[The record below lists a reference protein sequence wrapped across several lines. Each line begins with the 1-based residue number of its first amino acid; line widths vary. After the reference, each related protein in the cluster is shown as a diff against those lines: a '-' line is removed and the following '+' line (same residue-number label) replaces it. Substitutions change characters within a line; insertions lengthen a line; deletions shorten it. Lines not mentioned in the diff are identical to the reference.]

1 MSKDVLVTI
10 LSVDDVLNIPTEVL
24 NLLPLIST
32 DIVTY
37 NINRFV
43 DNNLQSSDAKCKEAA
58 IKLRDAYAHV
68 NEVHDYLDS
77 AEVRDLADTL
87 ATLQYSD
94 ITVDTGLDKLKMY
107 RELILD
113 LLSEDAD
120 FMREYNNGIAN
131 DVSGKRSAYTAKMD
145 NSNLESI
152 LNKMAQESHGN
163 PDVLALITR
172 IQKNK
177 SLFKNGSKAGNR
189 STVLRKAIAKKD
201 KLKNI
206 LRGLDFLI
214 PKMESGQN
222 PITWRKL

>member
-1 MSKDVLVTI
+1 MPKDVLVTI

-32 DIVTY
+32 DIITY

-43 DNNLQSSDAKCKEAA
+43 DNNLESSDAKCKEAA
-58 IKLRDAYAHV
+58 TKLKDAYAHV

-77 AEVRDLADTL
+77 QEARDLADTL

-94 ITVDTGLDKLKMY
+94 ITVDAGLDKLKIY

-113 LLSEDAD
+113 LLSEDTE
-120 FMREYNNGIAN
+120 FIREYNNGIAN
-131 DVSGKRSAYTAKMD
+131 DVTGKRSAYTAKMD
-145 NSNLESI
+145 GSNLESV
-152 LNKMAQESHGN
+152 LSKMELESHGN
-163 PDVLALITR
+163 PDALALVSR
-172 IQKNK
+172 IRKNS
-177 SLFKNGSKAGNR
+177 SLFKNGSKAGNK

-206 LRGLDFLI
+206 LCGLDFLI

-222 PITWRKL
+222 PMTWRKL